1 MSFFKKTKARISIFV
16 ELDPEEFPM
25 PVDGDPTEEL
35 TSMVEELIDHLD
47 GVVSRNLTVK
57 CSGGQ

>member
-1 MSFFKKTKARISIFV
+1 MNKKTKARISIFV
-16 ELDPEEFPM
+16 ELDTEEFPM

-47 GVVSRNLTVK
+47 GVVPLNLTVK